1 MALNVNRSARLP
13 RYPTRGF
20 PGPQA
25 VAPRLL
31 REGPT
36 GLPDYPS
43 RVLREDN
50 GSILREG

>member
-1 MALNVNRSARLP
+1 MLDMAIL
-13 RYPTRGF
+13 G
-20 PGPQA
+20 
-25 VAPRLL
+25 LL